1 MPYKFIS
8 IFMHHLHPDLIFR
21 CIIKLLREK
30 SMLAGPKNIRTKDS
44 IVYLSNI
51 SPIINVILNR
61 IFILQQS
68 NAQN

>member
-1 MPYKFIS
+1 
-8 IFMHHLHPDLIFR
+8 
-21 CIIKLLREK
+21 
-30 SMLAGPKNIRTKDS
+30 MLAGPKNIRTKDS

>member
-1 MPYKFIS
+1 
-8 IFMHHLHPDLIFR
+8 
-21 CIIKLLREK
+21 
-30 SMLAGPKNIRTKDS
+30 MLAGPNNKRTKDI

-51 SPIINVILNR
+51 SPIINVVLNR